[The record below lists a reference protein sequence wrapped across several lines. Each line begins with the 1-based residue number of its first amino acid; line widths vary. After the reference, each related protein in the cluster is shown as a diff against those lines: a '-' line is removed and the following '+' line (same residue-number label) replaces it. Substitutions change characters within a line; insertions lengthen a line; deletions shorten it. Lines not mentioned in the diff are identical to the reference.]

1 MPDMMRTFISVDVPL
16 TDAIEGV
23 LDEMKR
29 TDNVRPVPK
38 GQIHLTLKFL
48 GDQDE
53 KKVERLCSSLKDALS
68 DAEPFDIVVEGA
80 GAFPDQKH
88 PKVIWLGV
96 KEPEQLIELAGKVDS
111 SVKEMRMKADDKR
124 FSPHITVGRV
134 NGSADLKDF
143 FTKYERTTFC
153 SFRCDHVDM
162 MKSVLTPK
170 GAIHSV
176 VERIEL

>member
-1 MPDMMRTFISVDVPL
+1 MMRTFISIDIPL
-16 TDAIEGV
+16 TDAIEEV
-23 LDEMKR
+23 LDGMKR

-53 KKVERLCSSLKDALS
+53 RKVEKLCSSLKDVLHGT
-68 DAEPFDIVVEGA
+68 EPFDIIVEGV
-80 GAFPDQKH
+80 GAFPDMRH
-88 PKVIWLGV
+88 PKVVWLGV
-96 KEPEQLIELAGKVDS
+96 KDPESLIGLAGKVDS
-111 SVKEMRMKADDKR
+111 AVKSLKLKSDDKS
-124 FSPHITVGRV
+124 FSPHITIGRV
-134 NGSADLKDF
+134 NGRADLDDF
-143 FTKYERTTFC
+143 FSRYKGARFC
-153 SFRCDHVDM
+153 SFRCDHIDV